1 MESGRDA
8 ISTPTD
14 LLAGHETRG
23 VRRRVGAG
31 VTSITTIGDPHEVA
45 VFTGD
50 AAEVSAAPGGGG
62 GFIQELNSG
71 SRHSARHRIA
81 TRCGRGLD
89 VAATGVFLLQPTL
102 VVLLSGMEI
111 LGGLLGGLT
120 KAATVLGVM
129 LLVYRI
135 LIFRRWRDE
144 HAQVPRFIICFLVM
158 VLELSI
164 ENCVVWLV
172 SAWDQRKYD
181 NIPGLQDNVAIG
193 VNALSAISPMAR
205 WLVTRRAA
213 NILHFLGAQL
223 ALAFSVLWDQVPY
236 SGFGIMARVVLT
248 VAASRVLRMACFMAT
263 VLPNP
268 RPGCYRRRFPPV
280 PPGLWDTIKLGYTT
294 IRGFGGCNDLI
305 FSGHGAFWVLAPLAF
320 RTYYPGHRLSTWVLW
335 LALVHACV
343 KDVVD
348 EQHYSVDMLLAIVV
362 TWAVWDWL
370 AWVYPAGESVL
381 LRRPVGSPPD
391 RLNPGVV
398 GLILV
403 CLAIAGVIVIGGK
416 A

>member
-1 MESGRDA
+1 
-8 ISTPTD
+8 
-14 LLAGHETRG
+14 
-23 VRRRVGAG
+23 
-31 VTSITTIGDPHEVA
+31 
-45 VFTGD
+45 
-50 AAEVSAAPGGGG
+50 
-62 GFIQELNSG
+62 
-71 SRHSARHRIA
+71 
-81 TRCGRGLD
+81 
-89 VAATGVFLLQPTL
+89 
-102 VVLLSGMEI
+102 MEI

-305 FSGHGAFWVLAPLAF
+305 F
-320 RTYYPGHRLSTWVLW
+320 R
-335 LALVHACV
+335 
-343 KDVVD
+343 
-348 EQHYSVDMLLAIVV
+348 
-362 TWAVWDWL
+362 
-370 AWVYPAGESVL
+370 
-381 LRRPVGSPPD
+381 
-391 RLNPGVV
+391 
-398 GLILV
+398 
-403 CLAIAGVIVIGGK
+403 
-416 A
+416 